1 MKIIGIELRKPSFNE
16 VTASAVLAAGLW
28 LAIVALWRRFGGALD
43 AVDAGGLLLVMFW
56 ACVGARLG
64 IRIDLGPRHVGLY
77 VAFGAALLGVYRGAI
92 LLLS

>member
-1 MKIIGIELRKPSFNE
+1 MKIIGVQLRKPSFNE

-56 ACVGARLG
+56 ACVGVRLG
-64 IRIDLGPRHVGLY
+64 IRVDLGLRHLALY
-77 VAFGAALLGVYRGAI
+77 LAFGAALLGVYQAAV
-92 LLLS
+92 LLLA